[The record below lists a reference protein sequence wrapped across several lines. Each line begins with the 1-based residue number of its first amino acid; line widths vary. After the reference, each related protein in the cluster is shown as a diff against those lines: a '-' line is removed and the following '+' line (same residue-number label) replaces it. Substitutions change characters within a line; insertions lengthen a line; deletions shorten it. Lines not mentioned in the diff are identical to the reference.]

1 MIKIDETLKNK
12 IIQKYLLY
20 SVYIVVTIALLIIA
34 LGQPH
39 IRNFFINIEN
49 QTFDVRQNL
58 ISKYKKVNK
67 NIAIISVDEASY
79 EYILDKYGEWPL
91 NRGIYAD
98 MVEYLQTQI
107 PAVVAFDIMFVKS
120 LKSAENDDLK
130 LAKSI

>member
-12 IIQKYLLY
+12 IILKYLLY
-20 SVYIVVTIALLIIA
+20 SVYIIITIALLLTV

-39 IRNFFINIEN
+39 IRNFFVNIEN

-58 ISKYKKVNK
+58 ISNYKKVNK

-98 MVEYLQTQI
+98 MVEFFTN
-107 PAVVAFDIMFVKS
+107 PEARCRGF
-120 LKSAENDDLK
+120 
-130 LAKSI
+130 